1 MQRGEGDSV
10 RERDGGGGGWGTPFA
25 FLGSWGGGVNPPVTG
40 WGGGL
45 AEAGCGAG
53 ITKAAENGFKQYS
66 GDPTRAIGSAWNP
79 FPRLRQGC
87 A

>member
-1 MQRGEGDSV
+1 MGH
-10 RERDGGGGGWGTPFA
+10 
-25 FLGSWGGGVNPPVTG
+25 PPVSG
-40 WGGGL
+40 MGAGE

-53 ITKAAENGFKQYS
+53 ITKAAENGFKQDS

-79 FPRLRQGC
+79 FPRLRQGY